1 MLFARVYDKSMPNS
15 LGKYETYHISLLK
28 IEHNHLR
35 YPACAVHVTIFITGG
50 KFNPVSNFIR
60 LHALTQGTI
69 FYALLCFVLA
79 I

>member
-1 MLFARVYDKSMPNS
+1 MPNS

-28 IEHNHLR
+28 IEHNDLC
-35 YPACAVHVTIFITGG
+35 YPGCAVHVTIFITGG

-60 LHALTQGTI
+60 LHALTQGAI

>member
-1 MLFARVYDKSMPNS
+1 MRACPYS
-15 LGKYETYHISLLK
+15 LGKYETCHISLLK
-28 IEHNHLR
+28 IEHNDLR

-50 KFNPVSNFIR
+50 NFNPVSNFIR
-60 LHALTQGTI
+60 LHALTQGAI